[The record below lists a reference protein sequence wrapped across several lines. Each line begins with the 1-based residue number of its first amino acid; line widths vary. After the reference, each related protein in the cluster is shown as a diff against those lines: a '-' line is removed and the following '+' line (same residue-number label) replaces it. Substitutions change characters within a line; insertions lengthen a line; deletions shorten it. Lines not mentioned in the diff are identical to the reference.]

1 MSDALLAPD
10 PLLAATMD
18 KDASEAL
25 SDQTPGGTQTTAA
38 PHRARGHGH
47 DLPRP
52 HAEKIMLNTET
63 GTEMMPAQP
72 RPDAAQA
79 PEQAQNQTVP
89 QPRDLEHAGQQ
100 MQHLAQQQSQ
110 QQLLLPT
117 QRQEASSDAAAAS
130 AQPQLVVAHA
140 SDQAQELQAAAQT
153 RVLSHAELQTQH
165 PVLQQPQQQT
175 LTGGRGGLGHKKPG
189 EKLARTEGAAGSS
202 SEPAATAI
210 AAQTDWG
217 YGFDEEAGYPGE

>member
-1 MSDALLAPD
+1 
-10 PLLAATMD
+10 
-18 KDASEAL
+18 
-25 SDQTPGGTQTTAA
+25 
-38 PHRARGHGH
+38 
-47 DLPRP
+47 
-52 HAEKIMLNTET
+52 MLNTET
-63 GTEMMPAQP
+63 GTEMMPEQP

-100 MQHLAQQQSQ
+100 TQHLAQQQSQ
-110 QQLLLPT
+110 QQLLLLT

-153 RVLSHAELQTQH
+153 RALAHAELQTQH

-175 LTGGRGGLGHKKPG
+175 LTGGRGGRGHKKPG
-189 EKLARTEGAAGSS
+189 EKLARTEGSAGSS

-217 YGFDEEAGYPGE
+217 YGFDSLPGSNQKSGSQIHFIIGQQF